1 MMFCSPLK
9 FMGLPE
15 KGEGKAFVVFFKIH
29 SLQNKVKKHIGQFCC
44 GNKQLPSFSY
54 NNKGLFL
61 MLVMDYCVV
70 NCGSAP
76 WVIFIPELI

>member
-15 KGEGKAFVVFFKIH
+15 RGEGKTFVVFFKIH
-29 SLQNKVKKHIGQFCC
+29 SLQSKVKKNIGQFC
-44 GNKQLPSFSY
+44 GNKQRPNFSY

-61 MLVMDYCVV
+61 TLVMDYCVV
-70 NCGSAP
+70 SCGSAP
-76 WVIFIPELI
+76 WVIFIPEFI